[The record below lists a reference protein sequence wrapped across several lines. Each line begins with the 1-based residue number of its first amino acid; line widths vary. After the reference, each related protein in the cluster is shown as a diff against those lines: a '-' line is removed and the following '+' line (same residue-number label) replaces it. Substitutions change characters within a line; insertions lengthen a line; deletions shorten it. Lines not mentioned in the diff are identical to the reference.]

1 MSSCNTFWLSILF
14 LFLHLGVTVNTALD
28 LINLEEPSYEVIKRY
43 PEFELRKYKPHLV
56 AEVRVDG
63 GFEKA
68 GNKAFKLLAGYIF
81 GKNQSVTMKSAGNE
95 KMKMTAPVNMI
106 NDPQEDNAYYV
117 QFFMPSKYTKETL
130 PIPNDKR
137 VKIQTVDGGLIA
149 ALKYSGTWAHKRYLR
164 KEAQLLKALK
174 KEGYD
179 KAGEPVFA
187 RYNSPF
193 SLWFMRRNEVLIPVN
208 TDSRPSNDS

>member
-1 MSSCNTFWLSILF
+1 MTSYNLFWPSIL
-14 LFLHLGVTVNTALD
+14 LIFLHLGVTVNAALD
-28 LINLEEPSYEVIKRY
+28 LIKLEEPNYEVIKRY
-43 PEFELRKYKPHLV
+43 PKFELRKYKPHLV

-106 NDPQEDNAYYV
+106 SDPKEDNAYYV
-117 QFFMPSKYTKETL
+117 QFFMPSKYTRDTL

-149 ALKYSGTWAHKRYLR
+149 ALKYSGTWAHRRYLR
-164 KEAQLLKALK
+164 KEAQLLKELE
-174 KEGYD
+174 KEGYS
-179 KAGEPVFA
+179 ASGEPVFA

-208 TDSRPSNDS
+208 TKSKPSNDS